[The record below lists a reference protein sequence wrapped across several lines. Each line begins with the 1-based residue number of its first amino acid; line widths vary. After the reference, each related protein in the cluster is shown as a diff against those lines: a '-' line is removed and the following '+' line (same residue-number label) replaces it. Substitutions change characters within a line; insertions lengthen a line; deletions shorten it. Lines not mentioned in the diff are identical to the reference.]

1 MAGGGVPGPVK
12 ALKLGG
18 GSSSV
23 GSMTRDTMTVMSSG
37 RPPPQQMSLSLA
49 RIAKGESI
57 SLSRE
62 SSWLGIGLGLRLGL
76 GLGLALALALG
87 LGLGRAPARDVGDI
101 GRSREI
107 EGDRGRYGERSCA
120 RWASYTSPLSP
131 YISLC
136 LPISPYISQYL
147 PISPHSSCARWARRR
162 ASSSTCAPG
171 PHAASRSST
180 SCSGMLSK
188 RPSVAST
195 LG

>member
-62 SSWLGIGLGLRLGL
+62 SSWLGLG
-76 GLGLALALALG
+76 LALALG

-101 GRSREI
+101 GRYREI
-107 EGDRGRYGERSCA
+107 EGDRGSYGE
-120 RWASYTSPLSP
+120 
-131 YISLC
+131 
-136 LPISPYISQYL
+136 
-147 PISPHSSCARWARRR
+147 SSCARWARRR

-171 PHAASRSST
+171 PHAASMSST

>member
-49 RIAKGESI
+49 RIAKGESV

-62 SSWLGIGLGLRLGL
+62 SSWLGLGSGLRLGSGLGL
-76 GLGLALALALG
+76 GLGLGLGEG

-101 GRSREI
+101 GRYQAIS
-107 EGDRGRYGERSCA
+107 GD
-120 RWASYTSPLSP
+120 L
-131 YISLC
+131 
-136 LPISPYISQYL
+136 
-147 PISPHSSCARWARRR
+147 RR
-162 ASSSTCAPG
+162 
-171 PHAASRSST
+171 
-180 SCSGMLSK
+180 
-188 RPSVAST
+188 
-195 LG
+195 